1 LRRAAGDK
9 AGPGKRET
17 GDSAE
22 RAARGELE
30 RHGYRIVAAN
40 YRCRG
45 GEIDLVARKGDAW
58 VFVEV
63 RSHSTDTFGPPRESI
78 RAAKQ
83 RRLSRAAAAYLRAN
97 RLNDV
102 SWRFDVAE
110 VQMAVNG
117 RVQSVE
123 IIENA
128 FRPRGVF

>member
-1 LRRAAGDK
+1 LRRAGRDTAS
-9 AGPGKRET
+9 PGRRET

-30 RHGYRIVAAN
+30 RRGYRIVAAN

-45 GEIDLVARKGDAW
+45 GEIDLVAREGDAW

-63 RSHSTDTFGPPRESI
+63 RSHSVDAFGPPRESI
-78 RAAKQ
+78 RAGKQ

-110 VQMAVNG
+110 VRTAPDG

-123 IIENA
+123 VIENA